1 MHSRSSS
8 SLKFTAILLTF
19 CLLQLYTVL
28 ANGAPV
34 PQTLGRLT
42 TRGNQPVSVNGNSVV
57 SGATIASGATIST
70 SDGVGATI
78 NLGPLGSV
86 ELAPNT
92 QVTIEYN
99 DGQIK
104 VTVIQGCLI
113 IRNKKGT
120 YAEIDTAQG
129 KVASNDP
136 NTKPESVIDVCQPV
150 GTTSPIV
157 NQGAAANAGV
167 GAGASAGAAV
177 AAGGGG
183 LSPLATVLVIGG
195 VAGEIG
201 GAFALTGRSANPS
214 PSAP

>member
-1 MHSRSSS
+1 MQNGRAS

-19 CLLQLYTVL
+19 SLLQLYTVL
-28 ANGAPV
+28 ANGALV

-42 TRGNQPVSVNGNSVV
+42 TRGNQPVTVNGNSVV
-57 SGATIASGATIST
+57 SGATIPSGATIST

-92 QVTIEYN
+92 EVTIEYS
-99 DGQIK
+99 DGRIK

-113 IRNKKGT
+113 LRNKKGT

-136 NTKPESVIDVCQPV
+136 NTKEAGVLDVCRPS
-150 GTTSPIV
+150 GSPTALV
-157 NQGAAANAGV
+157 NQGAVANAGA
-167 GAGASAGAAV
+167 GAGGGGATV
-177 AAGGGG
+177 GGGG
-183 LSPLATVLVIGG
+183 LSP
-195 VAGEIG
+195 AG
-201 GAFALTGRSANPS
+201 A
-214 PSAP
+214 